1 VRVGVGDSGVLGVDG
16 VEVVVEEVLLVFVKE
31 GSVTMRRRVGWRVE
45 VGRDM
50 VVVWMWI

>member
-1 VRVGVGDSGVLGVDG
+1 VGVGDSGVLGVDG
-16 VEVVVEEVLLVFVKE
+16 VEEVVVFVKE

-50 VVVWMWI
+50 MVVWMLV